1 VGYPHYRRRALVD
14 VVVPGEDHVYAVAS
28 KQRFEVLSYQLI
40 GAVPRRAIEGPVQE
54 GEFPALACG
63 GEVPLQEGLLLLGAG
78 APVVVVEL
86 AVEGDEVGSSPVER
100 VETFGA
106 AGVMEGR
113 VEVIEVGTPSLWRT
127 SWLPSTRNMGTSL
140 IRVRYGAKKR
150 LS

>member
-1 VGYPHYRRRALVD
+1 

-106 AGVMEGR
+106 AGVMDGR
-113 VEVIEVGTPSLWRT
+113 VEVIEVGSSVPVAHVVVAQHKEGIWA
-127 SWLPSTRNMGTSL
+127 PP
-140 IRVRYGAKKR
+140 
-150 LS
+150 